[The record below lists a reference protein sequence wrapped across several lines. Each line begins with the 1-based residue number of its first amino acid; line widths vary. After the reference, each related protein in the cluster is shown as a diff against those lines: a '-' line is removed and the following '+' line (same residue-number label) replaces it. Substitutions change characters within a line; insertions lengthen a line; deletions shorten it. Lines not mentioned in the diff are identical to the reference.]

1 MGAAY
6 VAALLTVVYA
16 HRADRV
22 ATTTADNTLLAGH
35 EPQFANSPSWADL
48 AGYYHLPVPEATS

>member
-16 HRADRV
+16 HRADRA
-22 ATTTADNTLLAGH
+22 ATTTADNTLIAGY
-35 EPQFANSPSWADL
+35 EPQFADSLTWTDL
-48 AGYYHLPVPEATS
+48 AGYYHLPIPEATS